1 MDYKIFENGN
11 YGEVRF
17 SEEMKN
23 HTTFEIGGPCDVM
36 IIPENKEQVLNTLK
50 TIKEHDF
57 SYMVIGNG
65 SNLLVSDQGLR
76 MVIIKLGEAFSQ
88 IKIEGEKVYAQAGAE
103 LAEVAKA
110 SIEEGLAGMEYVSGI
125 PGNIGGAITMNAG
138 AYGGEMKDIVETVTC
153 LGQDLEIRTYTNE
166 DMHFSYRHS
175 RVQEENLIVL
185 EVELALEKGNQEEID
200 ELYHSLTQRREEKQ
214 PLEYASAGSTF
225 KRPEG
230 YYAGKLIDDAGLRG
244 YKHNNAMVSE
254 KHCGF
259 VINTGGAACDD
270 VLYVI
275 RHIQKEIY
283 DKYRVKLQTEV
294 KILGE
299 EI

>member
-36 IIPENKEQVLNTLK
+36 IIPESKEQVLNTLK

>member
-1 MDYKIFENGN
+1 MDYKIFENGD

-125 PGNIGGAITMNAG
+125 PGNIGGAVTMNAG

>member
-76 MVIIKLGEAFSQ
+76 MAIIKLGEAFSQ

>member
-138 AYGGEMKDIVETVTC
+138 AYGGEMKDIVGTVTC

-270 VLYVI
+270 VLYII

>member
-125 PGNIGGAITMNAG
+125 PGNIGGAVTMNAG
-138 AYGGEMKDIVETVTC
+138 AYGGEMKDIVGTVTC

>member
-50 TIKEHDF
+50 TIKEHGF

-65 SNLLVSDQGLR
+65 SNLLVSDQGLK

-125 PGNIGGAITMNAG
+125 PGNIGGAVTMNAG

>member
-50 TIKEHDF
+50 TIKEHGF

-65 SNLLVSDQGLR
+65 SNLLVSDKGLR

-138 AYGGEMKDIVETVTC
+138 AYGGEMKDIVGTVTC

>member
-65 SNLLVSDQGLR
+65 SNLLVSDKGLR
-76 MVIIKLGEAFSQ
+76 MAIIKLGEAFSQ

-125 PGNIGGAITMNAG
+125 PGNIGGAVTMNAG

>member
-88 IKIEGEKVYAQAGAE
+88 IKIEGEKVYAQAGAK

-138 AYGGEMKDIVETVTC
+138 AYGGEMKDIVGTVTC

>member
-76 MVIIKLGEAFSQ
+76 MAIIKLGEAFSQ

-125 PGNIGGAITMNAG
+125 PGNIGGAVTMNAG
-138 AYGGEMKDIVETVTC
+138 AYGGEMKDIVGTVTC

>member
-76 MVIIKLGEAFSQ
+76 MAIIKLGEAFSQ

-125 PGNIGGAITMNAG
+125 PGNIGGAVTMNAG

>member
-1 MDYKIFENGN
+1 MDYKIFKNGN

-138 AYGGEMKDIVETVTC
+138 AYGGEMKDIVGTVTC

>member
-1 MDYKIFENGN
+1 MDYKIFENGD

-76 MVIIKLGEAFSQ
+76 MAIIKLGEAFSQ

-138 AYGGEMKDIVETVTC
+138 AYGGEMKDIVGTVTC

>member
-1 MDYKIFENGN
+1 MDYKIFENGD

-50 TIKEHDF
+50 TIKEHGF

-125 PGNIGGAITMNAG
+125 PGNIGGAVTMNAG

>member
-1 MDYKIFENGN
+1 MDYKIFENGD

-50 TIKEHDF
+50 TIKEHGF

>member
-125 PGNIGGAITMNAG
+125 PGNIGGAVTMNAG

-185 EVELALEKGNQEEID
+185 EVKLALEKGNQEEID

>member
-88 IKIEGEKVYAQAGAE
+88 IKIEGEKVYTQAGAE

-125 PGNIGGAITMNAG
+125 PGNIGGAVTMNAG

>member
-1 MDYKIFENGN
+1 MDYKIFENGD

-76 MVIIKLGEAFSQ
+76 MAIIKLGEAFSQ

-125 PGNIGGAITMNAG
+125 PGNIGGAVTMNAG

>member
-50 TIKEHDF
+50 TIKEHGF

-65 SNLLVSDQGLR
+65 SNLLVSDKGLR
-76 MVIIKLGEAFSQ
+76 MAIIKLGEAFSQ

-138 AYGGEMKDIVETVTC
+138 AYGGEMKDIVGTVTC

>member
-65 SNLLVSDQGLR
+65 SNLLVSDKGLR
-76 MVIIKLGEAFSQ
+76 MAIIKLGEAFSQ

>member
-1 MDYKIFENGN
+1 MDYKIFENGD

-50 TIKEHDF
+50 TIKEHGF

-138 AYGGEMKDIVETVTC
+138 AYGGEMKDIVGTVTC

>member
-138 AYGGEMKDIVETVTC
+138 AYGGEMKDIVGTVTC

>member
-1 MDYKIFENGN
+1 MDYSVFENGN
-11 YGEVRF
+11 YGDVRF
-17 SEEMKN
+17 NEKMKY

-36 IIPENKEQVLNTLK
+36 IIPENTDQIVNTLR
-50 TIKEHDF
+50 TIKEYGF

-65 SNLLVSDQGLR
+65 SNLLVSDKGLR
-76 MVIIKLGEAFSQ
+76 NVIIKLDQAFSK
-88 IKIEGEKVYAQAGAE
+88 ITIEGEKIRVQAGAE
-103 LAEVAKA
+103 LSEVAKK
-110 SIEEGLAGMEYVSGI
+110 SIENKLTGMEYVSGI

-138 AYGGEMKDIVETVTC
+138 AYGGEMKDIVESVTV
-153 LGQDLEIRTYTNE
+153 LGQDLEIHTFTNE
-166 DMHFSYRHS
+166 QMHFGYRHS

-185 EVELALEKGNQEEID
+185 EVVLSLKKGNLDEIK
-200 ELYHSLTQRREEKQ
+200 ELYDSLTQRREDKQ
-214 PLEYASAGSTF
+214 PLEFASAGSTF

-244 YKHNNAMVSE
+244 YRHNNAMVSE

-259 VINTGGAACDD
+259 VINVGGATCDD

-275 RHIQKEIY
+275 HHIQKEIY
-283 DKYRVKLQTEV
+283 DKYRVELQTEV

-299 EI
+299 EV

>member
-1 MDYKIFENGN
+1 MDYKIFENGD

>member
-125 PGNIGGAITMNAG
+125 PGNIGGAVTMNAG

>member
-1 MDYKIFENGN
+1 MDYKIFENGD

-50 TIKEHDF
+50 TIKEYGF

-65 SNLLVSDQGLR
+65 SNLLVSDKGLR

-125 PGNIGGAITMNAG
+125 PGNIGGAVTMNAG

>member
-76 MVIIKLGEAFSQ
+76 MAIIKLGEAFSQ

-138 AYGGEMKDIVETVTC
+138 AYGGEMKDIVGTVTC

>member
-1 MDYKIFENGN
+1 MDYKIFENGD

-138 AYGGEMKDIVETVTC
+138 AYGGEMKDIVGTVTC

>member
-1 MDYKIFENGN
+1 MDYKIFENGD

-76 MVIIKLGEAFSQ
+76 MAIIKLGEAFSQ